1 MNATKILDSYKSQI
15 THEQYMQ
22 NLSVIGSFAIEG
34 MDLSED
40 DIKDLI
46 RIDKGENPENIIK
59 EKLEKLGIKQWPS
72 KNLIIF

>member
-1 MNATKILDSYKSQI
+1 
-15 THEQYMQ
+15 MQ

-59 EKLEKLGIKQWPS
+59 EKLEKLGIKQ
-72 KNLIIF
+72 